1 MVRTR
6 LVTGT
11 LASFAGA
18 LCLSGIMQAAGPVPD
33 AAQTQTRAEAAR
45 GTVADAAQRG
55 DREAVKALLK
65 DGDRRQRGPGRRH
78 DRAALGGDERR
89 RRDGAMLVY
98 AGANVKATTRLGA
111 YTPLFLAARQG
122 KAAAIA
128 GAGEGRRGPEADHRH
143 RHHAAD
149 GRRGVRQHGHR
160 AALLE
165 AGADVNAREPPWA
178 RTR

>member
-33 AAQTQTRAEAAR
+33 AGQTQTRAEAAR

-55 DREAVKALLK
+55 DREAVKAMLK
-65 DGDRRQRGPGRRH
+65 DASDVNAAQGDGMTALH
-78 DRAALGGDERR
+78 WAAMNGDAEM
-89 RRDGAMLVY
+89 AQMLVY
-98 AGANVKATTRLGA
+98 AGANVKATTRIGA

-122 KAAAIA
+122 KAGAI
-128 GAGEGRRGPEADHRH
+128 P
-143 RHHAAD
+143 
-149 GRRGVRQHGHR
+149 V
-160 AALLE
+160 LVK
-165 AGADVNAREPPWA
+165 AGADPKQATATETTVAA
-178 RTR
+178 QA